1 MEATG
6 IAIGLGALV
15 LILFGVLIV
24 LQRKRTYYIP
34 EGFTTEYPDDVSKK
48 GNPIGRIIQKV
59 GKLSEF
65 FTNIENWKDVYTTSQ
80 MTPVELARM
89 NLQKEK
95 EKEKE
100 KTGGK

>member
-34 EGFTTEYPDDVSKK
+34 EGFTTEYPDDSSKST
-48 GNPIGRIIQKV
+48 NPITRIIQKV
-59 GKLSEF
+59 GRLSEF
-65 FTNIENWKDVYTTSQ
+65 FTNIENWKDAYTTSQ
-80 MTPVELARM
+80 MTPAELARM
-89 NLQKEK
+89 NLHKEK
-95 EKEKE
+95 AKEKA
-100 KTGGK
+100 GGK

>member
-6 IAIGLGALV
+6 IAIGLGAIV

-34 EGFTTEYPDDVSKK
+34 EGFTTEYPDGAAKS
-48 GNPIGRIIQKV
+48 GNPIARIIQKV

-95 EKEKE
+95 AAKENAA
-100 KTGGK
+100 GK